1 MERILLVDDEEAVH
15 ATVPLM
21 LEQFGYEVEGAYGGE
36 EAITLYREAMKAG
49 NGYDLVIMDL
59 TF

>member
-1 MERILLVDDEEAVH
+1 
-15 ATVPLM
+15 M